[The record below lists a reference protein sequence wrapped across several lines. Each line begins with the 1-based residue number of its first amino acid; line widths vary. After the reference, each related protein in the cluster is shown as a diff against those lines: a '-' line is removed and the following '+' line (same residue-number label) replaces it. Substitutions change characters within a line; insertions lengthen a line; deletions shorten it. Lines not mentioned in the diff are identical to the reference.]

1 MLLTSSHIIDVLG
14 LPEKSAPKHCSILEI
29 GAHVRAAIPALPG
42 HIYCNNAMHAPLTRA
57 LTKIVTRGLSHH
69 IHTYDGCF
77 NNRYKRDVFSL
88 SLSLHSWG
96 LAIDINALT
105 NRFCARPTTPN
116 EVVMIFYDEG
126 FDWGDGW
133 SMPDGMHFQLSR
145 IAFDDFYHVRP

>member
-1 MLLTSSHIIDVLG
+1 MLLTSGHIIDTIG
-14 LPEKSAPKHCSILEI
+14 TPEKSAPKHCSILEI
-29 GAHVRAAIPALPG
+29 AAHVRTAIPALPG
-42 HIYCNNAMHAPLTRA
+42 RIYCNNAMHVPLTRA
-57 LTKIVTRGLSHH
+57 LASLVTWGLSHR

-77 NNRYKRDVFSL
+77 NIRHKRGAS